1 MITQKLIALA
11 DAPYR
16 NFTAGLIPTVDK
28 ARIIGVRTP
37 AMRTLAK
44 ELLKN
49 ESEKAMAFLEELP
62 HYYYEENNLHAFIIA
77 ELKDFEQVMKY
88 TERFLPYIDNWATC
102 DTFAPKIFLKYPEE
116 TLVYVQKWLAST
128 DTYTVRYGIGIL
140 LSNYLDAHFSPVHLQ
155 WVTAI
160 KSSEYY
166 INMMIAWYLATA
178 LAKQY
183 EATLSYLQ
191 AKTLTPFVQNKSIQK
206 ARESKRITPEIK
218 EYLLTLKVQKS

>member
-16 NFTAGLIPTVDK
+16 DFTAGLIPTVDK

-37 AMRTLAK
+37 AMRSLAK

-140 LSNYLDAHFSPVHLQ
+140 LSNYLDAHFNPIHLQ

-160 KSSEYY
+160 QSDEYY
-166 INMMIAWYLATA
+166 INMMIAWYFSFA
-178 LAKQY
+178 LIKQY
-183 EATLSYLQ
+183 DAALPYIKTQTL
-191 AKTLTPFVQNKSIQK
+191 APFTHNKTIQK
-206 ARESKRITPEIK
+206 AIESRRISPEIK
-218 EYLLTLKVQKS
+218 DYLRTLKV

>member
-16 NFTAGLIPTVDK
+16 DFTAALIPTVDK

-37 AMRTLAK
+37 AMRSLAK

-49 ESEKAMAFLEELP
+49 ESEKTMAFLEELP

-116 TLVYVQKWLAST
+116 VLSYVLKWLKSNE
-128 DTYTVRYGIGIL
+128 TYTVRYAIGVL
-140 LSNYLDAHFSPVHLQ
+140 LSNYLDKHFKTTHLD
-155 WVTAI
+155 WVAAI
-160 KSSEYY
+160 RSEEYY
-166 INMMIAWYLATA
+166 INMMIAWYFATA

-183 EATLSYLQ
+183 KATIPYIE
-191 AKTLTPFVQNKSIQK
+191 AKTLTPFVQNKTIQK
-206 ARESKRITPEIK
+206 ARESLRISAETK
-218 EYLLTLKVQKS
+218 EYLLQFKLTN

>member
-16 NFTAGLIPTVDK
+16 DFTAGLIPTVDK

-88 TERFLPYIDNWATC
+88 TERLLPYIDNWATC

-140 LSNYLDAHFSPVHLQ
+140 LSNYLDEHFNPVHLQ

-160 KSSEYY
+160 QSDEYY
-166 INMMIAWYLATA
+166 INMMLAWFFATA
-178 LAKQY
+178 LAKQW
-183 EATLSYLQ
+183 EATIPYLE
-191 AKTLTPFVQNKSIQK
+191 NKRLARWTHNKAIQK
-206 ARESKRITPEIK
+206 ARESYRISAEQK
-218 EYLLTLKVQKS
+218 EYLKSLKC

>member
-16 NFTAGLIPTVDK
+16 DFTAGLIPTVDK

-37 AMRTLAK
+37 AMRSLAK

-116 TLVYVQKWLAST
+116 TLAYVQKWLASA

-140 LSNYLDAHFSPVHLQ
+140 LSNYLDEHFNPVHLQ

-160 KSSEYY
+160 QSDEYY
-166 INMMIAWYLATA
+166 INMMIAWY
-178 LAKQY
+178 
-183 EATLSYLQ
+183 
-191 AKTLTPFVQNKSIQK
+191 
-206 ARESKRITPEIK
+206 
-218 EYLLTLKVQKS
+218 

>member
-37 AMRTLAK
+37 AMRSLAK

-49 ESEKAMAFLEELP
+49 EFEKAIAFLEELP

-77 ELKDFEQVMKY
+77 ELKDFKQVMKY

-102 DTFAPKIFLKYPEE
+102 DTFAPKIFLKYPEK
-116 TLVYVQKWLAST
+116 TLVYVQKWLASAALWYR
-128 DTYTVRYGIGIL
+128 DI
-140 LSNYLDAHFSPVHLQ
+140 
-155 WVTAI
+155 AI
-160 KSSEYY
+160 
-166 INMMIAWYLATA
+166 
-178 LAKQY
+178 
-183 EATLSYLQ
+183 
-191 AKTLTPFVQNKSIQK
+191 
-206 ARESKRITPEIK
+206 
-218 EYLLTLKVQKS
+218 

>member
-16 NFTAGLIPTVDK
+16 DFTAGLIPTVDK

-102 DTFAPKIFLKYPEE
+102 DTFAPKIFLKYPKE
-116 TLVYVQKWLAST
+116 TLTYVQKWLAST

-140 LSNYLDAHFSPVHLQ
+140 LSNYLDAHFNPTHLQ

-160 KSSEYY
+160 QSDEYY

-183 EATLSYLQ
+183 EVTLPYLTS
-191 AKTLTPFVQNKSIQK
+191 KMLKPFIQNKTIQK
-206 ARESKRITPEIK
+206 ARESRRIAPEIK
-218 EYLLTLKVQKS
+218 DYLKTLRK